1 MTESNTGLSRHDPS
15 EGRVYAMVVSRGT
28 GAKARVAVVVM
39 AMLATSVGVA
49 AAVSGNATAA
59 GTSTYVEWG
68 DFGVVDNVNQ
78 LPRVVN
84 APAGRRFV
92 EIDEGG
98 YHSLA
103 IDEQGAVWSRG
114 SNRHGER
121 GDGTVS
127 SIDDAFTSVWAPVT
141 VIPAGVHIVHVS
153 ASSYVASDGSS
164 VAVDSN
170 GQVWTWG
177 TDAVGQLG
185 DGGSAEFPA
194 EPVVAEHPQLPAGI
208 KIVAVAAGDYHTIA
222 LDDQGRVWGWGL
234 NGSGELGVATGVGY
248 ISSVAPVMTEGLA
261 DIVSIA
267 AGNQFSAALGADGRV
282 SIWGYPYGLVLGT
295 AFPATMGTPVH
306 PDGLEG
312 VTVTAISAGDQYM
325 MALDSNGHVWTWGVT
340 TLGRPIVTQADC
352 VPTMLSIDQGGS
364 PVVIGAIE
372 AGSMTAAAVD
382 LTGQVWTWGS
392 NGGSEAGVPLVSEV
406 ATPGLI
412 DVTNLPAGTKVS
424 RVALGHNTVSALP
437 TTFTADAPPPS
448 GTVGQVY
455 AGYRFAAIGL
465 GTMTYSVASGSLP
478 PGLSLS
484 SAGAL
489 SGTPTVAGDFT
500 FTASITDE
508 SGQNATSASIT
519 IHIAASPAPVAPLF
533 VASSPPLT
541 ATVGVGYGGYQFV
554 ASGDAPISFS
564 VSSGSLP
571 PGLVL
576 SSVGV
581 LSGTPTAVG
590 SSSFVV
596 RASNGAGFVDTGSIT
611 IVVSAA
617 PPQRTDLRVTI
628 TRPATVGFG
637 DGFNAVVT
645 VTNRGPAAA
654 TATSVRIVADRRLL
668 LGALPTG
675 CTLSGAQANGDRIV
689 QCALGTVPLA
699 GTAQLQLGVRATVP
713 SANGVTCTIYGTSG
727 NDILTGTPGADRICG
742 LGGSDT
748 ISAGDGNDT
757 VYGDVPPGTANY
769 AASVSAVVSSSLA
782 DLAPADNSAA
792 ATTAVGPGSPG
803 NDILRGEAGDD
814 HLYGQSGDDRATGG
828 TGDDTVV
835 AGAGSD
841 VASGGDGDD
850 TIEGDA
856 GDDFLGGDAGVDTID
871 GNAGNDVLHGGSA
884 APRRPNLLNGGAGQ
898 DCASNGPDLRS
909 SIETVGVCANPP
921 P

>member
-1 MTESNTGLSRHDPS
+1 MDTG
-15 EGRVYAMVVSRGT
+15 
-28 GAKARVAVVVM
+28 
-39 AMLATSVGVA
+39 
-49 AAVSGNATAA
+49 
-59 GTSTYVEWG
+59 
-68 DFGVVDNVNQ
+68 
-78 LPRVVN
+78 
-84 APAGRRFV
+84 
-92 EIDEGG
+92 
-98 YHSLA
+98 
-103 IDEQGAVWSRG
+103 
-114 SNRHGER
+114 
-121 GDGTVS
+121 
-127 SIDDAFTSVWAPVT
+127 
-141 VIPAGVHIVHVS
+141 
-153 ASSYVASDGSS
+153 
-164 VAVDSN
+164 
-170 GQVWTWG
+170 
-177 TDAVGQLG
+177 
-185 DGGSAEFPA
+185 
-194 EPVVAEHPQLPAGI
+194 
-208 KIVAVAAGDYHTIA
+208 
-222 LDDQGRVWGWGL
+222 
-234 NGSGELGVATGVGY
+234 
-248 ISSVAPVMTEGLA
+248 
-261 DIVSIA
+261 
-267 AGNQFSAALGADGRV
+267 
-282 SIWGYPYGLVLGT
+282 
-295 AFPATMGTPVH
+295 
-306 PDGLEG
+306 
-312 VTVTAISAGDQYM
+312 
-325 MALDSNGHVWTWGVT
+325 
-340 TLGRPIVTQADC
+340 
-352 VPTMLSIDQGGS
+352 
-364 PVVIGAIE
+364 
-372 AGSMTAAAVD
+372 
-382 LTGQVWTWGS
+382 
-392 NGGSEAGVPLVSEV
+392 
-406 ATPGLI
+406 
-412 DVTNLPAGTKVS
+412 
-424 RVALGHNTVSALP
+424 
-437 TTFTADAPPPS
+437 
-448 GTVGQVY
+448 
-455 AGYRFAAIGL
+455 
-465 GTMTYSVASGSLP
+465 
-478 PGLSLS
+478 
-484 SAGAL
+484 
-489 SGTPTVAGDFT
+489 
-500 FTASITDE
+500 
-508 SGQNATSASIT
+508 SIT
-519 IHIAASPAPVAPLF
+519 IVVSAAPVAPLF